1 MTEENGYFHLRWK
14 KHLKSGGNS
23 HTYQMFMRVS
33 MKRVAV
39 TVVFLMLCMSLPAS
53 IAEIPAPNDKNGSD
67 YLSVDGFVTTKF
79 ASVGSDVVINALT
92 RGHSSTTMV
101 TAEILHFDEE
111 PMDIITSGN
120 PFVGEGTLIDMVSLQ
135 TTGPHEDDANTMVWE
150 GTYVIP
156 VNALG
161 GTYRARIIAE
171 DGCCLRA
178 VDDSTQLPNLFRG
191 ELEKVLEA
199 VAEGWEDYGPAED
212 IRYEFQSLDDIAENN
227 GGWSTFVSTAS
238 KRAGSGESAELWDDM
253 ITAGRDQYDMEAASN
268 FLVALME
275 FFDSED
281 IDATMAMVTGL
292 MTYLHEFPFP
302 RTFDD
307 FDELGD
313 YLMAADPIENF
324 TRFEGTTDFE
334 GAYNA
339 MIGSDEWEALE
350 TAFDDLLNM
359 RKPFEATQTIMH
371 NIALLAVSIHPE
383 AIMEGMMTYFEPL
396 MEGDFDNM
404 YPIQK
409 LVVRWVEMAEHLDEE
424 TDIQDTNGDDF
435 PDKIIWQY
443 EKLLETPEGQAWS
456 AKMAS
461 GDNWVNDV
469 FDNFNSLPEDV
480 MKIGYDAAIDLVEES
495 DILPAM
501 ETFGAWIRNATF
513 GSEWEYWPDHDEEEE
528 EDDDVWG
535 GGGDSCSICFEFD
548 DISTSKYDKNV
559 VDIGVELA
567 FWGPWEDSDYPSK
580 FTMSMTNDHGET
592 VSTDLN
598 QRDDDRHRYYGRM
611 TATNIE
617 DAVWQFSEPLEDYE
631 PDCASDGCE
640 VSNAELHLKNLRPS
654 MMESMSW
661 ETTDEVFMV
670 SALGVLVDQDE
681 TTLASAPY
689 TVDTLT
695 YDAAG
700 PVQGAEVDI
709 AIIRASP
716 QAADDAFAA
725 LEPEGEIDLTIEE
738 PSTFEGRY
746 TGGDLDGDLYAYIQ
760 NFGDW
765 EDDERARNH
774 PQAIHLD
781 EEGDY
786 EIEGQGSFWDGS
798 DILPYPE
805 RGLVE
810 VITEGTTDGGLG
822 FTFWQ
827 QIPLPGSSG
836 CARTEGS
843 GDGSSGVWIGWRYEN
858 FRIDSD
864 EGEEEEFDKP
874 DLKSLNIDWGDGES
888 FHQSM
893 ENNYYE
899 DGWESHDYGED
910 QEDEHWITVTYTD
923 VNDNSVEHYFQYHKD
938 MGFYNE
944 RDDYHTGWHEQGYC
958 ELYSSSDVMPSP
970 EIIDSF
976 ITDGPV
982 EVMTE
987 QIFTS
992 NSDGE
997 ASLSVTP
1004 SLPGVYTSIVSS
1016 KYTRSDGAVI
1026 RGIGMNV
1033 VAATEASV
1041 SLGGLHAETSI
1052 AGMPVYSVEPSS
1064 SGLATI
1070 SIAPTGLDYSETD
1083 THMAWMGIAPMD
1095 LSELFTDIDGDIW
1108 SEAEDFEIEFE
1119 EGDTSRSQ
1127 EVRIHAPIS
1136 MIAVAIFSEE
1146 SEMFPVAVHMGIL
1159 LNDPGVLDMTGSL
1172 GPGQTTNIAL
1182 AEEEGEA
1189 SRILALA
1196 APRQGFDPA
1205 SLDLASFSDLFYGE
1219 GIRNEVDWLAAERD
1233 AVENCVELEAW
1244 YEHDDDF
1251 NVRVQVR
1258 NEEDRYSS
1266 DGQDSFDSDD
1276 FVLRDSNGD
1285 LVTPVQDWQSEEWDD
1300 WVYAHFDLN
1309 QGMEEDSGE
1318 YYTLSTGSG
1327 IGEFEFTINYDE
1339 GEDGEDGHY
1348 YVEHHGNDWKCSSD
1362 RQMNEDEE
1370 FAMLDDFLG
1379 SLNSV
1384 AWGQGTSADL
1394 HLPVLSSPKDMYTV
1408 IVVAQ
1413 QGEGDSATVMSAV
1426 GTQVS
1431 VPNPLPPEMQNL
1443 TLAFSPPNPVP
1454 GDTVVVTVIDEDNQ
1468 PVEGLSVLVI
1478 RDSMTL
1484 FSIVSDYDGQATF
1497 SIPTGTLLV
1506 RVGGGMYNSV
1516 ELTIVVT
1523 DSGVIVEGGGELP
1536 SGGDDLPSGGDG
1548 NNTTE
1553 EDCEDGSIF
1562 DQVDC
1567 EDDDTES
1574 SKGSGEPS
1582 GGFLPA
1588 PGVVLTALC
1597 LLGASLLRRRSKDD

>member
-1 MTEENGYFHLRWK
+1 
-14 KHLKSGGNS
+14 
-23 HTYQMFMRVS
+23 
-33 MKRVAV
+33 MKRAAV

-53 IAEIPAPNDKNGSD
+53 IADIPAPNDNNGND
-67 YLSVDGFVTTKF
+67 YLSVDGYVTTKF
-79 ASVGSDVVINALT
+79 ASVGSDVIINALT
-92 RGHSSTTMV
+92 RGHSSTTLV
-101 TAEILHFDEE
+101 TAEILHFDQD
-111 PMDIITSGN
+111 PMEIITSGN
-120 PFVGEGTLIDMVSLQ
+120 PFVGEGTVVDMISLQ
-135 TTGPHEDDANTMVWE
+135 STGLHDDDADTMVWE

-161 GTYRARIIAE
+161 GAYRARIIAE

-212 IRYEFQSLDDIAENN
+212 IRYEFQSLDDIAEDN

-238 KRAGSGESAELWDDM
+238 KRAGSGESAELWQDM
-253 ITAGRDQYDMEAASN
+253 LDAGREQYDMEAGAN
-268 FLVALME
+268 FLETLME
-275 FFDSED
+275 FLDSED
-281 IDATMAMVTGL
+281 VNAAMAMVTGL
-292 MTYLHEFPFP
+292 MTYLHEFPIP
-302 RTFDD
+302 RTFDE

-313 YLMAADPIENF
+313 YLMAVDPIENF
-324 TRFEGTTDFE
+324 TRFEGTADFE
-334 GAYNA
+334 AAYNA
-339 MIGSDEWEALE
+339 MVGSNEWGALE
-350 TAFDDLLNM
+350 AAFDDLMNM
-359 RKPFEATQTIMH
+359 QKPFEATQTIMH
-371 NIALLAVSIHPE
+371 NIALLAVSVHPE
-383 AIMEGMMTYFEPL
+383 ALIEGMMAYFEPL
-396 MEGDFDNM
+396 MEGDFDTM
-404 YPIQK
+404 FPVQK
-409 LVVRWVEMAEHLDEE
+409 LIVRWIEMADYLDEE

-456 AKMAS
+456 AKMTS
-461 GDNWVNDV
+461 SDNWVNDAV
-469 FDNFNSLPEDV
+469 NNFNSLPEDV
-480 MKIGYDAAIDLVEES
+480 LKIGYDAVVELMEES
-495 DILPAM
+495 DIIPKM
-501 ETFGAWIRNATF
+501 EVFGSWIRNATF
-513 GSEWEYWPDHDEEEE
+513 GSEWAYWPPEVEESE
-528 EDDDVWG
+528 EDDEITAAD
-535 GGGDSCSICFEFD
+535 GDEHSVQFNFD

-559 VDIGVELA
+559 LDIGVELA
-567 FWGPWEDSDYPSK
+567 FWGPWDDSDYPSK
-580 FTMSMTNDHGET
+580 FTMSMTNNHGDT
-592 VSTDLN
+592 VSTDLD
-598 QRDDDRHRYYGRM
+598 QSDHDRHRYYGRM

-617 DAVWQFSEPLEDYE
+617 EAVWQFSEPMKDYE
-631 PDCASDGCE
+631 PDCADDGCTID
-640 VSNAELHLKNLRPS
+640 NAELHLENLRPS

-661 ETTDEVFMV
+661 ETIDETFMV

-681 TTLASAPY
+681 TTLVSAPY
-689 TVDTLT
+689 TVDTMT
-695 YDAAG
+695 YDATG

-716 QAADDAFAA
+716 QAAEDAFAA
-725 LEPEGEIDLTIEE
+725 LEPEGEIDLTIEA

-746 TGGDLDGDLYAYIQ
+746 NGGDLDGDIYAYLRS
-760 NFGDW
+760 FGDW

-774 PQAIHLD
+774 PQAIHFD
-781 EEGDY
+781 EEAET

-810 VITEGTTDGGLG
+810 VITEGTTDSGLG

-827 QIPLPGSSG
+827 QVPLPGSSG
-836 CARTEGS
+836 CARSQGS
-843 GDGSSGVWIGWRYEN
+843 GEGGSEVWIGWGYEN
-858 FRIDSD
+858 FRMDSD
-864 EGEEEEFDKP
+864 DEDEYEEGEEFDKP
-874 DLKSLNIDWGDGES
+874 DLKSINIDWGDGGDQ
-888 FHQSM
+888 FHQNM

-910 QEDEHWITVTYTD
+910 QEDEYWITLTYTD
-923 VNDNSVEHYFQYHKD
+923 VNDNSVEHKLQYQKD
-938 MGFYNE
+938 WGFYNE
-944 RDDYHTGWHEQGYC
+944 NEDYHTGWYEQGYC
-958 ELYSSSDVMPSP
+958 ELYSSTDVMPSP

-976 ITDGPV
+976 ITDGPA

-1004 SLPGVYTSIVSS
+1004 SLPGIYTSIVSS

-1052 AGMPVYSVEPSS
+1052 AGMPVYSIEPSS

-1083 THMAWMGIAPMD
+1083 TYSAWMGIAPMD
-1095 LSELFTDIDGDIW
+1095 LSELFTDIDDDIW

-1136 MIAVAIFSEE
+1136 LIAVMIFSEE
-1146 SEMFPVAVHMGIL
+1146 SEMFPVAMHMGVL
-1159 LNDPGVLDMTGSL
+1159 LNDPGVLEMTGSL

-1182 AEEEGEA
+1182 AETEGEA
-1189 SRILALA
+1189 SRILAIA

-1205 SLDLASFSDLFYGE
+1205 SIDLASFTDLIYGE
-1219 GIRNEVDWLAAERD
+1219 GVRTEVDWIAAERN
-1233 AVENCVELEAW
+1233 AVETCEELSAW
-1244 YEHDDDF
+1244 YEHDDDY
-1251 NVRVQVR
+1251 NVRIQVR
-1258 NEEDRYSS
+1258 QEESRYSTDS
-1266 DGQDSFDSDD
+1266 QYSFDSDD
-1276 FVLRDSNGD
+1276 FVLSDSNGN
-1285 LVTPVQDWQSEEWDD
+1285 PVSPVSDWKSEEWDD
-1300 WVYAHFDLN
+1300 WVYADFDLN
-1309 QGMEEDSGE
+1309 QESGGEEF
-1318 YYTLSTGSG
+1318 YTLSTGSG
-1327 IGEFEFTINYDE
+1327 IGEFEITINYDE
-1339 GEDGEDGHY
+1339 GEDEEDGHY
-1348 YVEHHGNDWKCSSD
+1348 YVDQGDDWICSTD
-1362 RQMNEDEE
+1362 RQMDEEEE

-1408 IVVAQ
+1408 IAVAQ

-1454 GDTVVVTVIDEDNQ
+1454 GDTVVVTVIDENNL

-1497 SIPTGTLLV
+1497 TIPTGTLLI

-1523 DSGVIVEGGGELP
+1523 DSGVTLVDGGELP
-1536 SGGDDLPSGGDG
+1536 AGPEDVNETPTDG
-1548 NNTTE
+1548 NNTVE
-1553 EDCEDGSIF
+1553 EDCEEGSVF
-1562 DQVDC
+1562 DQIDC
-1567 EDDDTES
+1567 EDEDSES
-1574 SKGSGEPS
+1574 SSVSSDPS

-1588 PGVVLTALC
+1588 PGVVFTALC
-1597 LLGASLLRRRSKDD
+1597 LIGASLMRRRSKDD

>member
-1 MTEENGYFHLRWK
+1 MSKN
-14 KHLKSGGNS
+14 
-23 HTYQMFMRVS
+23 
-33 MKRVAV
+33 MKRAAV
-39 TVVFLMLCMSLPAS
+39 TVVILMLCMSLPAS
-53 IAEIPAPNDKNGSD
+53 IADIPAPNDNNGND

-92 RGHSSTTMV
+92 RGHSTTTLV
-101 TAEILHFDEE
+101 TAEILHFDQD
-111 PMDIITSGN
+111 PIDIITSGN
-120 PFVGEGTLIDMVSLQ
+120 PFVGEGTVIDMISLQ
-135 TTGPHEDDANTMVWE
+135 STGLHEDDADTMVWE
-150 GTYVIP
+150 GIYVIP

-161 GTYRARIIAE
+161 GAYRARIIAE

-178 VDDSTQLPNLFRG
+178 VDDSMQLPNVFRG

-199 VAEGWEDYGPAED
+199 VAEGWEQYGPAED
-212 IRYEFQSLDDIAENN
+212 IRYEFQSLDDLAENN

-238 KRAGSGESAELWDDM
+238 KRAGSGESAELWQDM
-253 ITAGRDQYDMEAASN
+253 LDAGREQYDMEAGAN
-268 FLVALME
+268 FLEALME

-281 IDATMAMVTGL
+281 VDATMAMVTGL

-307 FDELGD
+307 FDELGE
-313 YLMAADPIENF
+313 YLMAVDPIENF

-334 GAYNA
+334 AAYNA
-339 MIGSDEWEALE
+339 MLGSNEWTALE
-350 TAFDDLLNM
+350 TAFDDLINM
-359 RKPFEATQTIMH
+359 RKPFEATQVILH
-371 NIALLAVSIHPE
+371 NIALLAVSVHPE

-396 MEGDFDNM
+396 MEGDFDSM

-409 LVVRWVEMAEHLDEE
+409 LVVRWIEMAEHLDEE
-424 TDIQDTNGDDF
+424 SDVVDTNGDDF

-443 EKLLETPEGQAWS
+443 EKLLETPEGQTWS

-480 MKIGYDAAIDLVEES
+480 MKIGYDAAIDLMEES
-495 DILPAM
+495 DILPKM
-501 ETFGAWIRNATF
+501 EVFASWMRNATF
-513 GSEWEYWPDHDEEEE
+513 GSDWVSWPEDSEEE
-528 EDDDVWG
+528 EDDDAWG
-535 GGGDSCSICFEFD
+535 GDDDSIQFNFD
-548 DISTSKYDKNV
+548 DVSTSKYDKNV
-559 VDIGVELA
+559 LDIGVELG
-567 FWGPWEDSDYPSK
+567 FWGPWEDSDYPNK
-580 FTMSMTNDHGET
+580 FTMSMTNNHGET

-611 TATNIE
+611 TATHIE
-617 DAVWQFSEPLEDYE
+617 DAIWEFSEPMKNYE
-631 PDCASDGCE
+631 PDCASEGCE
-640 VSNAELHLKNLRPS
+640 VSNAELHLENLRPS

-661 ETTDEVFMV
+661 ENTDEMFMV

-689 TVDTLT
+689 TVNTLS
-695 YDAAG
+695 YDAVG
-700 PVQGAEVDI
+700 PIQGAEVDI

-716 QAADDAFAA
+716 QAAEDAFSA
-725 LEPEGEIDLTIEE
+725 LEPEGEIDLTIES
-738 PSTFEGRY
+738 PSTFEARY
-746 TGGDLDGDLYAYIQ
+746 TGGDLDGDLHAYLQ

-765 EDDERARNH
+765 EDDERARSH

-798 DILPYPE
+798 DILPYPD

-827 QIPLPGSSG
+827 QVPLPGSSG
-836 CARTEGS
+836 CARSEGS
-843 GDGSSGVWIGWRYEN
+843 GDGGSEVWIGWRYEN
-858 FRIDSD
+858 FRMDSD
-864 EGEEEEFDKP
+864 DEDEYEEGEEFDKP

-893 ENNYYE
+893 ENYYYE

-923 VNDNSVEHYFQYHKD
+923 VNDNSVEHNFQYQKD

-944 RDDYHTGWHEQGYC
+944 REDYHTGWYDQGYC
-958 ELYSSSDVMPSP
+958 DLYSSTDVMPSP

-976 ITDGPV
+976 ITDGPA

-1004 SLPGVYTSIVSS
+1004 TLPGVYTTLVGS

-1033 VAATEASV
+1033 VAVTQASV

-1052 AGMPVYSVEPSS
+1052 AGIPVYSVEPSS

-1070 SIAPTGLDYSETD
+1070 SIVPTGLDFSESD
-1083 THMAWMGIAPMD
+1083 TYQAWMGIAPMD
-1095 LSELFTDIDGDIW
+1095 LSSLFTDIDEDIW
-1108 SEAEDFEIEFE
+1108 SEPEDYEIEFE
-1119 EGDTSRSQ
+1119 EGDDSRSQ

-1146 SEMFPVAVHMGIL
+1146 SEMFPVAVHMGVL
-1159 LNDPGVLDMTGSL
+1159 LNDPGVLEMTGSL

-1182 AEEEGEA
+1182 AADEGEA
-1189 SRILALA
+1189 TRILALA
-1196 APRQGFDPA
+1196 APRYGFDPA
-1205 SLDLASFSDLFYGE
+1205 SLDLASFSDIFYGE
-1219 GIRNEVDWLAAERD
+1219 GVRTEVDWIAAERN
-1233 AVENCVELEAW
+1233 AVKTCVELSAW
-1244 YEHDDDF
+1244 YEHDDDY
-1251 NVRVQVR
+1251 NVRIQVR
-1258 NEEDRYSS
+1258 QEESRYSTDS
-1266 DGQDSFDSDD
+1266 QYSFDSDD
-1276 FVLRDSNGD
+1276 FVLSDSNGNS
-1285 LVTPVQDWQSEEWDD
+1285 VSPETDWQSEEGDD
-1300 WVYAHFDLN
+1300 WVYADFDLD

-1318 YYTLSTGSG
+1318 FYTLSTGSG
-1327 IGEFEFTINYDE
+1327 IGEFKITINYDG
-1339 GEDGEDGHY
+1339 GEDEEDGHY
-1348 YVEHHGNDWKCSSD
+1348 YVDMGNDWICSND
-1362 RQMNEDEE
+1362 RQMDDDDE

-1408 IVVAQ
+1408 ITVAQ
-1413 QGEGDSATVMSAV
+1413 QGEGDSATIMSAI

-1454 GDTVVVTVIDEDNQ
+1454 GDTVVVTVTDEDGQ
-1468 PVEGLSVLVI
+1468 PVEDLSVLVI

-1484 FSIVSDYDGQATF
+1484 FSIVSNYDGQTTF
-1497 SIPTGTLLV
+1497 TIPTGTLLV

-1516 ELTIVVT
+1516 ELTIIVT
-1523 DSGVIVEGGGELP
+1523 ESGVTIEGGGELP
-1536 SGGDDLPSGGDG
+1536 SGDGDGGQTDG
-1548 NNTTE
+1548 NNTAE
-1553 EDCEDGSIF
+1553 EDCEDGTVF
-1562 DQVDC
+1562 DQLDC
-1567 EDDDTES
+1567 EDDDAES
-1574 SKGSGEPS
+1574 SKGTSEPS

-1588 PGVVLTALC
+1588 PSVALTALC
-1597 LLGASLLRRRSKDD
+1597 LLGASLMRRRSKDD